1 MIDLA
6 FQRRVSERSA
16 LLAITLSLLLL
27 ALSGCGSDRRSA
39 ANTPSAPIARIEV
52 SAGLTSESRTLSR
65 PNAVMGRKY
74 ELITPTGERIM
85 AAALQWQVDQEIRAN
100 AASYAQPA
108 QCARNISKVLALAG
122 LDRYQS
128 PLVPQLVQQIRSNGG
143 FVRRFPKSRQA
154 IASLIA
160 TEFNG
165 RLPTGALIAGC
176 LYESCG
182 GNAGDGHVAVVGDI
196 DSNGA
201 LKVYHNNWYRP
212 DNESGV
218 WKPHMIPLEWYEAGY
233 RRKFMSTPWMDILR
247 DPPRVG
253 AAYDVNIELPAID
266 DLDPTNYYVTIAVP
280 VEIRQEIDKRQGLVL
295 DRDGNQVPMGA
306 RP

>member
-196 DSNGA
+196 GDGEVAGHEGIDQRREGDEQGQEGA
-201 LKVYHNNWYRP
+201 GGRP
-212 DNESGV
+212 
-218 WKPHMIPLEWYEAGY
+218 LAGAGQQ
-233 RRKFMSTPWMDILR
+233 R
-247 DPPRVG
+247 
-253 AAYDVNIELPAID
+253 
-266 DLDPTNYYVTIAVP
+266 PTRP
-280 VEIRQEIDKRQGLVL
+280 GRRQGGLGERQ
-295 DRDGNQVPMGA
+295 DKGETEGEGA
-306 RP
+306 QFDDHAPSCLE